1 VQPATAR
8 TERVITLPSPS
19 GKQSFGSEGS
29 RAEERPVAGQPFEP
43 ARIVVADDHPL
54 FRSAL
59 RTLLEGSEEVE
70 VIAEAADGKE
80 TLEFSRRL
88 EPDLVLMDVIMP
100 KMDGVAATRAIK
112 SELPRTIVLMMTAS
126 EDSEHLLSALRAG
139 AGGYVLKSDDPE
151 QITEA
156 VHKVLRGEFPLDQEV
171 ATRLLLRLSQEK
183 HESQE
188 ERVSPVPEALS
199 AQGRRISPA
208 AADDPDSG
216 KLSPRE
222 AEVLR
227 LMAKGCTNEQIAR
240 ELLLSTSTVKNH
252 VGQILSKLGA
262 SDRTQA
268 AIMAIERGLISI
280 SH

>member
-1 VQPATAR
+1 
-8 TERVITLPSPS
+8 
-19 GKQSFGSEGS
+19 
-29 RAEERPVAGQPFEP
+29 VAGQPFEP

-183 HESQE
+183 HERQE
-188 ERVSPVPEALS
+188 ERVSPAPAEALS
-199 AQGRRISPA
+199 AQEGRRMSPA
-208 AADDPDSG
+208 AAADPDSG

-227 LMAKGCTNEQIAR
+227 LMAKGRTNEQIAR

-252 VGQILSKLGA
+252 VGRILSKLGA

-268 AIMAIERGLISI
+268 AIMAIEMGLISI
-280 SH
+280 SL

>member
-1 VQPATAR
+1 
-8 TERVITLPSPS
+8 
-19 GKQSFGSEGS
+19 
-29 RAEERPVAGQPFEP
+29 VAGHTSEL
-43 ARIVVADDHPL
+43 ARIVIADDHPL

-59 RTLLEGSEEVE
+59 RTLLEGSEEAE
-70 VIAEAADGKE
+70 VIAEATDGKE
-80 TLEFSRRL
+80 TLELSRRL
-88 EPDLVLMDVIMP
+88 EPDVVLMDVIMP

-112 SELPRTIVLMMTAS
+112 AELPRTIVLMMTAS

-139 AGGYVLKSDDPE
+139 AGGYVLKSEDPE

-156 VHKVLRGEFPLDQEV
+156 VHKALEGEFPLDQEV

-183 HESQE
+183 HERQVE
-188 ERVSPVPEALS
+188 EWMSPVPEAPTT
-199 AQGRRISPA
+199 QERGTPPA
-208 AADDPDSG
+208 AANR

-222 AEVLR
+222 VEVLR
-227 LMAKGCTNEQIAR
+227 LIAHGRTNEQIAR

-268 AIMAIERGLISI
+268 AIMAIEMGLISI
-280 SH
+280 SL

>member
-1 VQPATAR
+1 
-8 TERVITLPSPS
+8 
-19 GKQSFGSEGS
+19 
-29 RAEERPVAGQPFEP
+29 VAGQPSEP

-70 VIAEAADGKE
+70 VIAEATDGKE
-80 TLEFSRRL
+80 TLELSRRL
-88 EPDLVLMDVIMP
+88 EPDLILMDVIMP

-112 SELPRTIVLMMTAS
+112 SELPRTIVLVMTAS

-139 AGGYVLKSDDPE
+139 AGGYVLKSADPE

-156 VHKVLRGEFPLDQEV
+156 IHKVLDNEFSLDQEV

-183 HESQE
+183 HERQE
-188 ERVSPVPEALS
+188 ERVSPAPAEALS
-199 AQGRRISPA
+199 AQERRIPPA

-227 LMAKGCTNEQIAR
+227 LMANGRTNEQIAR

-252 VGQILSKLGA
+252 VGRILSKLGA

-268 AIMAIERGLISI
+268 AIMAIEMGLISL

>member
-1 VQPATAR
+1 VEHPS
-8 TERVITLPSPS
+8 ER
-19 GKQSFGSEGS
+19 
-29 RAEERPVAGQPFEP
+29 
-43 ARIVVADDHPL
+43 ARIVIADDHPL

-59 RTLLEGSEEVE
+59 RTLLEDSEEAE
-70 VIAEAADGKE
+70 VIAEATDGKE
-80 TLEFSRRL
+80 TLELSRRL

-112 SELPRTIVLMMTAS
+112 AELPRTIVLMMTAS
-126 EDSEHLLSALRAG
+126 EDLEHLLSALRAG
-139 AGGYVLKSDDPE
+139 AGGYVLKSADPE

-156 VHKVLRGEFPLDQEV
+156 VRKALEGEFPLDQEV

-183 HESQE
+183 QE
-188 ERVSPVPEALS
+188 RQVEEWMSPVPEAPTT
-199 AQGRRISPA
+199 QERGTPPA
-208 AADDPDSG
+208 TANR

-222 AEVLR
+222 VEVLR
-227 LMAKGCTNEQIAR
+227 LIAHGRTNEQIAR

-268 AIMAIERGLISI
+268 TIMAIEMGLISI
-280 SH
+280 SL